1 MSYISITPPT
11 LDGYS
16 LLFALPI
23 SSDKASSTNATLT
36 NGFTI
41 LQFRSNF
48 TTQAN
53 FFIQVRFY
61 YLRTS

>member
-36 NGFTI
+36 NAFTV
-41 LQFRSNF
+41 LQFRSNYIS
-48 TTQAN
+48 TN
-53 FFIQVRFY
+53 FRIDIRFY
-61 YLRTS
+61 YLKTS